1 MRTKQVRPE
10 RKEFEYE
17 LYISK
22 QFDKISNKDFVLFD
36 FRTTKIFEYFIY
48 KINVFEKINLEK
60 KEINFRVEGLSAPKI
75 SLSNPGYANF
85 QYKLYDYKITDYEL
99 KLTKPGIEKN
109 QFKLKI
115 TKNDI
120 KILKQSSNRFIK
132 IILN

>member
-17 LYISK
+17 LYISR
-22 QFDKISNKDFVLFD
+22 QYDRISKKDYVLFD
-36 FRTTKIFEYFIY
+36 FRTTKVFEYFIY

-60 KEINFRVEGLSAPKI
+60 KELNFRVEGLSAPKI
-75 SLSNPGYANF
+75 SLSSPGFANY
-85 QYKLYDYKITDYEL
+85 QYKLFEFKNSDYDL

-109 QFKLKI
+109 NFKLKI
-115 TKNDI
+115 GKNSI
-120 KILKQSSNRFIK
+120 KIIKEPANRFIK

>member
-10 RKEFEYE
+10 RKEFEYD

-22 QFDKISNKDFVLFD
+22 EFDNISEKNYILFD

-48 KINVFEKINLEK
+48 KINVFEKINPEK

-75 SLSNPGYANF
+75 SLSNPGYANYQF
-85 QYKLYDYKITDYEL
+85 KLYEFKNSDYEL

-109 QFKLKI
+109 NFKLKI
-115 TKNDI
+115 AKNNI
-120 KILKQSSNRFIK
+120 KILKQPSNRFIK

>member
-10 RKEFEYE
+10 PKEFEYE

-22 QFDKISNKDFVLFD
+22 ESDTITGKDYVLFD

-48 KINVFEKINLEK
+48 KINVFEKIAAEK

-75 SLSNPGYANF
+75 SLSNPGYANY
-85 QYKLYDYKITDYEL
+85 QYRLYDFKNSEYDL

-109 QFKLKI
+109 NFKLKI
-115 TKNDI
+115 TKSGI
-120 KILKQSSNRFIK
+120 KITKQPSNRFIK

>member
-10 RKEFEYE
+10 PKEFEYE
-17 LYISK
+17 LYISRET
-22 QFDKISNKDFVLFD
+22 DKITGKDFILFD

-48 KINVFEKINLEK
+48 RINVFEKINSDK

-85 QYKLYDYKITDYEL
+85 QYRLYDFRNTEYDL

-109 QFKLKI
+109 NFKLKI
-115 TKNDI
+115 TKSNI
-120 KILKQSSNRFIK
+120 KILKQPSNRFIK
-132 IILN
+132 IILD

>member
-17 LYISK
+17 LYISRE
-22 QFDKISNKDFVLFD
+22 FDKISNKDYVLFD

-48 KINVFEKINLEK
+48 KINVFEKINAEK
-60 KEINFRVEGLSAPKI
+60 KELNFRVEGLSAPSI
-75 SLSNPGYANF
+75 SLSNPGYASF
-85 QYKLYDYKITDYEL
+85 QYRFYEFKNTEYDL

-109 QFKLKI
+109 NFKLKI
-115 TKNDI
+115 TKSNI
-120 KILKQSSNRFIK
+120 KILKQPSNKFIK

>member
-10 RKEFEYE
+10 PKEFEYE

-22 QFDKISNKDFVLFD
+22 ETDKITGKDFILFD

-48 KINVFEKINLEK
+48 RINVFEKINSEK

-85 QYKLYDYKITDYEL
+85 QYRLYDFRNTEYDL

-109 QFKLKI
+109 NFKLKI
-115 TKNDI
+115 TKNNI
-120 KILKQSSNRFIK
+120 KILKQPSNRFIK
-132 IILN
+132 IILD

>member
-17 LYISK
+17 LYISR
-22 QFDKISNKDFVLFD
+22 QFDRISKKDFVLFD
-36 FRTTKIFEYFIY
+36 FRTTKVFEYFIY
-48 KINVFEKINLEK
+48 RINVFEKINLEK

-75 SLSNPGYANF
+75 SLSNPGCANYQF
-85 QYKLYDYKITDYEL
+85 KLFEFKNSDYDL

-109 QFKLKI
+109 NFKLKI
-115 TKNDI
+115 TKTNL
-120 KILKQSSNRFIK
+120 KIIRQPANKFIK

>member
-17 LYISK
+17 LHISK
-22 QFDKISNKDFVLFD
+22 EFDKISEKNYILFD
-36 FRTTKIFEYFIY
+36 FRTTKIFEYFVY

-60 KEINFRVEGLSAPKI
+60 KELNFRVEGLSAPKL
-75 SLSNPGYANF
+75 SLSNPGSAYF
-85 QYKLYDYKITDYEL
+85 QYRFYEFKNSEYDL

-109 QFKLKI
+109 IFKLKI
-115 TKNDI
+115 TKNFI
-120 KILKQSSNRFIK
+120 KILKQPSNRFIK

>member
-22 QFDKISNKDFVLFD
+22 QFDKISDKDFILFD
-36 FRTTKIFEYFIY
+36 FRTTKVFEYFIY

-60 KEINFRVEGLSAPKI
+60 KELNFRVEGLSAPKL
-75 SLSNPGYANF
+75 SLSNPGRAFF
-85 QYKLYDYKITDYEL
+85 QYRLYEYKNSDYEL

-109 QFKLKI
+109 VFKLKI
-115 TKNDI
+115 AKNLI
-120 KILKQSSNRFIK
+120 KILKQPSNRFIK

>member
-22 QFDKISNKDFVLFD
+22 QFDKISDKDFILFD
-36 FRTTKIFEYFIY
+36 FRTTKVFEYFIY

-60 KEINFRVEGLSAPKI
+60 KELNFRVEGLSAPKL
-75 SLSNPGYANF
+75 SLSNPGRAFF
-85 QYKLYDYKITDYEL
+85 QYKLYEYKNSDYDL

-109 QFKLKI
+109 NFKLKI
-115 TKNDI
+115 AKNLI
-120 KILKQSSNRFIK
+120 KILKQPSNRFIK

>member
-17 LYISK
+17 LHISK
-22 QFDKISNKDFVLFD
+22 QLDNISRKYYVLFD
-36 FRTTKIFEYFIY
+36 FRTTKVFEYFVY

-60 KEINFRVEGLSAPKI
+60 KELNFRVEGLSAPKI
-75 SLSNPGYANF
+75 SLSNPGFANY
-85 QYKLYDYKITDYEL
+85 QYRFYEFRNSDYDL
-99 KLTKPGIEKN
+99 KLTKPGVEKN
-109 QFKLKI
+109 NFKLKI

>member
-10 RKEFEYE
+10 PKEFEYE

-22 QFDKISNKDFVLFD
+22 ENDRITGKDFILFD

-48 KINVFEKINLEK
+48 KINVFEKIIPDK

-75 SLSNPGYANF
+75 SLSNPGYANY
-85 QYKLYDYKITDYEL
+85 QYRFYDFKNSEYDL

-109 QFKLKI
+109 NFKLKI
-115 TKNDI
+115 AKNNI
-120 KILKQSSNRFIK
+120 KIVKQPSNRFIK

>member
-17 LYISK
+17 LHISK
-22 QFDKISNKDFVLFD
+22 QLDNVSRKYYVLFD

-48 KINVFEKINLEK
+48 KINVFERINTEK
-60 KEINFRVEGLSAPKI
+60 KELNFRVEGLSAPKI
-75 SLSNPGYANF
+75 SLSNPGFANY
-85 QYKLYDYKITDYEL
+85 QYRFYEFRNSDYEL
-99 KLTKPGIEKN
+99 KLTKPGVEKN
-109 QFKLKI
+109 NFKLKI

-120 KILKQSSNRFIK
+120 KILRQPSNRFIK

>member
-22 QFDKISNKDFVLFD
+22 EFDKISDKFYVLFD
-36 FRTTKIFEYFIY
+36 FRTTKVFEYFIY
-48 KINVFEKINLEK
+48 RINVFEKINIEK
-60 KEINFRVEGLSAPKI
+60 KELNFRVEGLSAPNI
-75 SLSNPGYANF
+75 SLSNPGYATY
-85 QYKLYDYKITDYEL
+85 QYRFYEFKNTDYDL

-109 QFKLKI
+109 NFKLKI
-115 TKNDI
+115 TKNSI
-120 KILKQSSNRFIK
+120 KILKQPSNKFIK

>member
-22 QFDKISNKDFVLFD
+22 QFDKISEKDFILFD
-36 FRTTKIFEYFIY
+36 FRTTKVFEYFVY
-48 KINVFEKINLEK
+48 RINVFEKINAEK
-60 KEINFRVEGLSAPKI
+60 KELNFRVEGLSAPNI
-75 SLSNPGYANF
+75 SLSNPGYASY
-85 QYKLYDYKITDYEL
+85 QYRLYEFKNMEYDL

-109 QFKLKI
+109 NYKIKI
-115 TKNDI
+115 TRNSI
-120 KILKQSSNRFIK
+120 KILKQPSNRFIK

>member
-17 LYISK
+17 LFISK
-22 QFDKISNKDFVLFD
+22 QFDKISNKNFILFD
-36 FRTTKIFEYFIY
+36 FRTTKIFEYFVY

-60 KEINFRVEGLSAPKI
+60 KELCFRVEGLSAPKI
-75 SLSNPGYANF
+75 SLSNPGYANYQF
-85 QYKLYDYKITDYEL
+85 RLYEFKNSDYDL

-109 QFKLKI
+109 HFKLKI
-115 TKNDI
+115 AKNNI
-120 KILKQSSNRFIK
+120 KLLKQPSNKFIK

>member
-17 LYISK
+17 LHISK
-22 QFDKISNKDFVLFD
+22 QFDRISDKDYILFD

-48 KINVFEKINLEK
+48 KINVFEKINIEK
-60 KEINFRVEGLSAPKI
+60 KELNFRVEGLSAPKI

-85 QYKLYDYKITDYEL
+85 QYKLFDFKNSEYEL

-109 QFKLKI
+109 NFKLKI
-115 TKNDI
+115 SKDNI
-120 KILKQSSNRFIK
+120 KITKQPSNRFIK

>member
-17 LYISK
+17 LHISREFDRISDKDYI
-22 QFDKISNKDFVLFD
+22 LFD
-36 FRTTKIFEYFIY
+36 FRTTKVFEYFIY
-48 KINVFEKINLEK
+48 KINVFEKINIEK
-60 KEINFRVEGLSAPKI
+60 KELNFRVEGLSAPRI

-85 QYKLYDYKITDYEL
+85 QYKFFDFKNSEYEL

-109 QFKLKI
+109 NFKLKI
-115 TKNDI
+115 SKGII
-120 KILKQSSNRFIK
+120 KITKQPSNRFIK

>member
-22 QFDKISNKDFVLFD
+22 QFDKISNKDYILFD

-48 KINVFEKINLEK
+48 KINVFEKINHEK
-60 KEINFRVEGLSAPKI
+60 KEICFRVEGLSAPEI

-85 QYKLYDYKITDYEL
+85 RYKLFEFKNSDYEL

-109 QFKLKI
+109 NFKLKF
-115 TKNDI
+115 TKNNV
-120 KILKQSSNRFIK
+120 KLLKQPSNRFIK

>member
-22 QFDKISNKDFVLFD
+22 KFDKISEKDFILFD
-36 FRTTKIFEYFIY
+36 FRTTKIFEYFVY
-48 KINVFEKINLEK
+48 KINVFEKINHEK
-60 KEINFRVEGLSAPKI
+60 KELNFRVEGLSAPKI

-85 QYKLYDYKITDYEL
+85 QFRLYEYKNSDYDL
-99 KLTKPGIEKN
+99 KLTKLGIEKN
-109 QFKLKI
+109 NFKLKI
-115 TKNDI
+115 TKSNI
-120 KILKQSSNRFIK
+120 KILKQPSNRFIK

>member
-10 RKEFEYE
+10 KKEFEYE

-22 QFDKISNKDFVLFD
+22 QFDGISKKDYVLFD
-36 FRTTKIFEYFIY
+36 FRTTKIFEYFVY

-85 QYKLYDYKITDYEL
+85 QYRLYEFKNADYEL

-109 QFKLKI
+109 NYKLKI
-115 TKNDI
+115 SKGNI
-120 KILKQSSNRFIK
+120 KILKQPSNKFIK

>member
-22 QFDKISNKDFVLFD
+22 EFDKITKKDFILFD

-48 KINVFEKINLEK
+48 KINVFETINIEK
-60 KEINFRVEGLSAPKI
+60 KELNFRVEGLSAPKI

-85 QYKLYDYKITDYEL
+85 QYRFYEFKNSDYEL
-99 KLTKPGIEKN
+99 KLTKSGIEKN
-109 QFKLKI
+109 NFKLKI
-115 TKNDI
+115 TKSDI
-120 KILKQSSNRFIK
+120 KILKQPSNKFIK

>member
-17 LYISK
+17 LHISK
-22 QFDKISNKDFVLFD
+22 QSDQILKKDFILFD

-48 KINVFEKINLEK
+48 KINVFEKVNPEK
-60 KEINFRVEGLSAPKI
+60 RELNFRVEGLSAPKI

-85 QYKLYDYKITDYEL
+85 QYRLYEYKNSEYDL

-109 QFKLKI
+109 VFKIKI
-115 TKNDI
+115 AKNSI

>member
-10 RKEFEYE
+10 PKEFEYE

-22 QFDKISNKDFVLFD
+22 ESDAIKGKDYVLFD

-48 KINVFEKINLEK
+48 KINVFEKIAAEK

-75 SLSNPGYANF
+75 SLSNPGYANY
-85 QYKLYDYKITDYEL
+85 QYRLYDFKNSEYDL

-109 QFKLKI
+109 NFKLKI
-115 TKNDI
+115 TKSGI
-120 KILKQSSNRFIK
+120 KITKQPSNRFIK

>member
-17 LYISK
+17 LYISR
-22 QFDKISNKDFVLFD
+22 QFDKISNKDFILFD

-60 KEINFRVEGLSAPKI
+60 KELNFRVEGLSAPKI
-75 SLSNPGYANF
+75 SLSNPGYANYQF
-85 QYKLYDYKITDYEL
+85 KLYEFNNTDYEL

-109 QFKLKI
+109 IFKLKI
-115 TKNDI
+115 TKNDV
-120 KILKQSSNRFIK
+120 KLLRQSSNRFIK